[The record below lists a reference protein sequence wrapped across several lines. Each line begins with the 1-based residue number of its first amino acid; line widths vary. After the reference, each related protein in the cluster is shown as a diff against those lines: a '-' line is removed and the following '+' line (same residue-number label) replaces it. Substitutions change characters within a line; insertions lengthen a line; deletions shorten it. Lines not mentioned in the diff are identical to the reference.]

1 MEIRQLRAFIAIA
14 ELGTFTAGA
23 LRVHVTQAA
32 ISMQIRQLENELG
45 ARLFIRAPRRVMLTE
60 AGEQLLQRARQILR
74 DHDAALD
81 EIAELA
87 GAERGR
93 LRVGSASAMVTTDVL
108 PQLLKEVRRKHS
120 RAEVTVASGTSEA
133 LVQQILSGEIDIA
146 FVSLPVEARGIN
158 TERLTQDQLVAVAS
172 PRHRLAK
179 QKTISAYTL
188 AGEKLILGER
198 GGNTR
203 RLIDLFFA
211 QAGVSLHV
219 SMELSRQAA
228 IRRMVEADMGVGIVP
243 LQTVRDE
250 VERGRL
256 IRWWIEGA
264 QINWEMGLARLAG
277 GYESPISQ
285 TFIKLSRDYFRGNPE
300 CRRQENSNGV
310 GQEAREEIVLIIS
323 SEYLNQAF
331 NILFIVK
338 EMRRHT
344 NPLRLLRDD
353 HPLLGQP

>member
-108 PQLLKEVRRKHS
+108 PQLLKEVRQKHS

-250 VERGRL
+250 VEKGRL

-277 GYESPISQ
+277 GYESPIAQ
-285 TFIKLSRDYFRGNPE
+285 TFIKLSRDYFAETPHAGGRKKS
-300 CRRQENSNGV
+300 RS
-310 GQEAREEIVLIIS
+310 
-323 SEYLNQAF
+323 
-331 NILFIVK
+331 
-338 EMRRHT
+338 T
-344 NPLRLLRDD
+344 
-353 HPLLGQP
+353 LGKKRAKK

>member
-23 LRVHVTQAA
+23 KRVHVTQAA

-45 ARLFIRAPRRVMLTE
+45 ARLFVRAPRRVMLTE

-74 DHDAALD
+74 DHDAAID

-108 PQLLKEVRRKHS
+108 PKLLKDLRKQHS
-120 RAEVTVASGTSEA
+120 GAEITVGSGTSEA
-133 LVQQILSGEIDIA
+133 LVQQILAGELDLA
-146 FVSLPVEARGIN
+146 FVSLPVEARGIS
-158 TERLTQDQLVAVAS
+158 TERLSQDQLVAVAS
-172 PRHRLAK
+172 PRHRFAK
-179 QKTISAYTL
+179 QRTISAYTL

-203 RLIDLFFA
+203 RLIDQFFA

-228 IRRMVEADMGVGIVP
+228 IRRMVEEDMGVGIVP
-243 LQTVRDE
+243 LQTVSDA
-250 VERGRL
+250 VARGRL
-256 IRWWIEGA
+256 VRWWIEGA
-264 QINWEMGLARLAG
+264 EINWELGIARLAG
-277 GYESPISQ
+277 GYESPIVQ
-285 TFIKLSRDYFRGNPE
+285 TFIKL
-300 CRRQENSNGV
+300 
-310 GQEAREEIVLIIS
+310 ARTHFGGETAKPAATKKAKAAA
-323 SEYLNQAF
+323 NKKRAG
-331 NILFIVK
+331 
-338 EMRRHT
+338 R
-344 NPLRLLRDD
+344 
-353 HPLLGQP
+353 